1 MQLNDKLQDLML
13 DGQDVKRNQQQMND
27 KLKDLVGNESED
39 EEVDVL
45 FYFKL
50 RTCQMT

>member
-1 MQLNDKLQDLML
+1 M
-13 DGQDVKRNQQQMND
+13 QQQEIND

-45 FYFKL
+45 FILNEEYVGRPHGRNQF
-50 RTCQMT
+50 R